1 MTYYRIRIDEL
12 NNGKT
17 RYVPQEGFLVTY
29 RSWLSTR
36 SEIQWTDMHK
46 DEDGFEFESDALE
59 MIDYVRGYREKTEG
73 KKVKSSKYK
82 NID

>member
-1 MTYYRIRIDEL
+1 MPYYRIRIDEL

-17 RYVPQEGFLVTY
+17 RYVPQEGSLVTY
-29 RSWLSTR
+29 RAWLSTR
-36 SEIQWTDMHK
+36 SEIQWMDMHK
-46 DEDGFEFESDALE
+46 DGFEFESDALE
-59 MIDYVRGYREKTEG
+59 MIDYVRGYRETTEG